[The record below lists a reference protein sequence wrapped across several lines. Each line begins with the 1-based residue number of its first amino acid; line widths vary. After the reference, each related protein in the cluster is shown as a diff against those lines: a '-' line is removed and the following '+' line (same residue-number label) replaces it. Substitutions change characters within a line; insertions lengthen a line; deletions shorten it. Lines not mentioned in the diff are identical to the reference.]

1 MYTTKELLQKLNG
14 FINVSLLE
22 DIEVLAPATIE
33 EKLDNLENTGMIDK
47 MYRKLKIE
55 QNINNNFN
63 GSFDTQ
69 LEVYDRWLG
78 TNYNVY

>member
-55 QNINNNFN
+55 QSINNNFN

-69 LEVYDRWLG
+69 VEVYDRWLD
-78 TNYNVY
+78 TNYNIY

>member
-69 LEVYDRWLG
+69 VEVYNRWLD
-78 TNYNVY
+78 TNYNIY

>member
-55 QNINNNFN
+55 QNINSNFN

-69 LEVYDRWLG
+69 VEVYDRWLD
-78 TNYNVY
+78 TNYNIY

>member
-69 LEVYDRWLG
+69 VEVYDRWLD
-78 TNYNVY
+78 TNYNIY

>member
-22 DIEVLAPATIE
+22 DIEVLVPATIE

-69 LEVYDRWLG
+69 LEVYDRWLD

>member
-22 DIEVLAPATIE
+22 DMEVLAPATIE

-69 LEVYDRWLG
+69 VEVYDRWLD
-78 TNYNVY
+78 TNYNIY

>member
-33 EKLDNLENTGMIDK
+33 EKLDSLENTGMIDK

-63 GSFDTQ
+63 GGFDTQ
-69 LEVYDRWLG
+69 VEVYDRWLD
-78 TNYNVY
+78 TNYNIY

>member
-33 EKLDNLENTGMIDK
+33 EKLDSLENTGMIDK

-69 LEVYDRWLG
+69 VEVYDRWLD
-78 TNYNVY
+78 TNYNIY

>member
-69 LEVYDRWLG
+69 LEVYDRWLD